1 MIKELKSYFKNK
13 KSILLVYLV
22 LLFIVLIF
30 FSLSLINKS
39 WNDTGY
45 CLLALTLFLVPFSIA
60 KIFKI
65 KIPDLLETI
74 FLLFVFAVTIL
85 GGINNFYIIFSVFDK
100 ILHTVHGFCCCAL
113 GLGLIEMM
121 IKTNISKSIVIFKV
135 FLALCFSMT
144 IGIFWEFFEFSC
156 DLSFKS
162 DMQKDTFVST
172 MKSVALDATK
182 ENTVI
187 VLDDIKKVEITYSNN
202 KKEKLKGYLDI
213 GLIDTIGDL
222 IVNFIG
228 ALTFSFLAY
237 FYLNNKHF
245 RFVKKLLITKLN

>member
-13 KSILLVYLV
+13 KYILLLYSILLAL
-22 LLFIVLIF
+22 VLIF
-30 FSLSLINKS
+30 FSLSLINKNWS
-39 WNDTGY
+39 DTGY
-45 CLLALTLFLVPFSIA
+45 CFLALILFSLPFSIT

-65 KIPDLLETI
+65 RIPDFLEII
-74 FLLFVFAVTIL
+74 FLLFVFSVAIL
-85 GGINNFYIIFSVFDK
+85 GGINNFYIIFPVFDK

-113 GLGLIEMM
+113 GLGLIEMI
-121 IKTNISKSIVIFKV
+121 IKTNISKPIVIFKV

-144 IGIFWEFFEFSC
+144 IGIFWEFFEFGC

-162 DMQKDTFVST
+162 DMQKDTFISKI
-172 MKSVALDATK
+172 KSVALDDAK
-182 ENTVI
+182 ENIVI
-187 VLDDIKKVEITYSNN
+187 VLDDIEMVEITYSNN
-202 KKEKLKGYLDI
+202 EKEILNGYLDI

-228 ALTFSFLAY
+228 ALFFSFLAS

-245 RFVKKLLITKLN
+245 RFVKRLLITKLK